1 MNVPTIAKVVL
12 VNEHGEV
19 LLLRR
24 SQTDTRRPGQWDF
37 PGGNIDAGEDIR
49 AAVIRETAE
58 EAGISLKQP
67 VVVYGFSEPRLP
79 WGFPTWIIFA
89 EKVSGQPA
97 VQLSDEHDTHTWM
110 PLAEAI
116 DSLEYPLQLQVLRYL
131 SDNKV
136 LEYI

>member
-1 MNVPTIAKVVL
+1 MNVPTIAKAVL

-37 PGGNIDAGEDIR
+37 PGGNVDADEDIR

-58 EAGISLKQP
+58 EAGIDLKHP
-67 VVVYGFSEPRLP
+67 VVVYGYSEPRLP
-79 WGFPTWIIFA
+79 WGFPTWIVFA

-97 VQLSDEHDTHTWM
+97 VRLSEEHDQSTWM
-110 PLAEAI
+110 PLADAVEAF
-116 DSLEYPLQLQVLRYL
+116 EYPLHRQTLSYL
-131 SDNKV
+131 LDNKI
-136 LEYI
+136 LDAL